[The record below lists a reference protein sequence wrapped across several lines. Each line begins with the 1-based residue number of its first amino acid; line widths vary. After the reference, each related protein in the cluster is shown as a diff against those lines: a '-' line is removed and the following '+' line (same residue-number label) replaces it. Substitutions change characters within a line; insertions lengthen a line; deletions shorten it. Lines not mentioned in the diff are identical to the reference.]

1 MVLDRLRIP
10 IVQAPM
16 AGGSSTPEL
25 AAAVSDAGA
34 LGFVAAGYKAPDA
47 MRADIAAT
55 RALTSEPFG
64 VNVFAARPT
73 TVAPAVLGAFAD
85 RVRSAT
91 RETGVAPGEPRSDD
105 DGFDAKVALLL
116 DDPPAVVSF
125 VFGCPPAGLVHRLHE
140 AGCEVWVTTTDVD
153 EARTAAATGADAL
166 VAQGVEAGG
175 HRGSFDDEHP
185 GDLGLLALLQL
196 TAAAVDLPLVA
207 SGGIATGAGV
217 AAALAAGASAA
228 QIGTAFMACDEAAT
242 SDVHRR
248 ALTEP
253 GRTALTRA
261 FTGRMARGIVNRFL
275 AEHSEGAPR
284 AYPAVHHL
292 TAPIRAHARRSGD
305 PELLNLW
312 AGQAHEL
319 TRSLP
324 AAELVRA
331 LHEDARSA
339 SARVARRL
347 GRRPPTPDRR
357 SGAQVGQPPALA
369 AVGVEV
375 LRRQPALERAARG
388 RPLAVEQRE
397 PRGVAVAAL
406 DDHVLAER
414 ALVGEAEAL
423 GGPARA
429 RVGGVALPLQAA
441 VAEVVEGV
449 AREQVDRLGRGRRAL
464 QRGAEP
470 HVADLDDR
478 VARGDAQEALAP
490 RPPRRS
496 SDPRS
501 RRTAGPRSARR
512 PRGTRAAPPRRRTAR
527 RGGRSTVPGRRRAGV

>member
-1 MVLDRLRIP
+1 MVLDRLRVP

-125 VFGCPPAGLVHRLHE
+125 VFGCPPTGLVHRLHE

-217 AAALAAGASAA
+217 AAALGAGASAA

-253 GRTALTRA
+253 GATALTRA

-275 AEHSEGAPR
+275 AEHSEEAPR

-347 GRRPPTPDRR
+347 GQ
-357 SGAQVGQPPALA
+357 APA
-369 AVGVEV
+369 
-375 LRRQPALERAARG
+375 
-388 RPLAVEQRE
+388 
-397 PRGVAVAAL
+397 
-406 DDHVLAER
+406 
-414 ALVGEAEAL
+414 
-423 GGPARA
+423 
-429 RVGGVALPLQAA
+429 
-441 VAEVVEGV
+441 
-449 AREQVDRLGRGRRAL
+449 
-464 QRGAEP
+464 
-470 HVADLDDR
+470 
-478 VARGDAQEALAP
+478 DA
-490 RPPRRS
+490 
-496 SDPRS
+496 
-501 RRTAGPRSARR
+501 
-512 PRGTRAAPPRRRTAR
+512 
-527 RGGRSTVPGRRRAGV
+527 